1 VQVIGST
8 LLLVGMVFVVY
19 LLSQKMRA

>member
-1 VQVIGST
+1 VQVIGSA